1 MCFVWC
7 CVQVFMRAFV
17 SRQFATSLLI
27 TRPLLFSCTSLNA
40 SLLLDFVDNCIKTKS
55 IVSLMAP
62 PQAESSIVV
71 PLYARR
77 WSYVS
82 RVLRDTSHR
91 EFQLCLTGETCLRF
105 CSAESVAGTHSLFE
119 RHSTR

>member
-1 MCFVWC
+1 
-7 CVQVFMRAFV
+7 MRAFV

-40 SLLLDFVDNCIKTKS
+40 ALLLGFVDNCIKTKS
-55 IVSLMAP
+55 IVSQMAP
-62 PQAESSIVV
+62 PQAESSMVV

-82 RVLRDTSHR
+82 RVLRDTS
-91 EFQLCLTGETCLRF
+91 
-105 CSAESVAGTHSLFE
+105 SYV
-119 RHSTR
+119 